1 MQFMEKSYFDL
12 IQRVYDLQHFLF
24 FPWKQH
30 TVIYQEYGKFSVKKK
45 KGCKEC
51 VGLSNCMP
59 AFAEPKEFCE
69 SSRHLL

>member
-45 KGCKEC
+45 KK
-51 VGLSNCMP
+51 VVKNV
-59 AFAEPKEFCE
+59 
-69 SSRHLL
+69 